1 MHKAPLRL
9 VFMGCPQFAVPA
21 LDKLAQDS
29 AFNVVAVYCMPD
41 RPKGRGK
48 KPSPTPVKQFAEAH
62 GLPVFS
68 PETFR
73 NAPEEIERL
82 RDYAP
87 DFLVVAA
94 YGLIL
99 PQAVLDIPKLAP
111 VNLHASILPAYRGPS
126 PIHQAIIDG
135 LPETGNTIM
144 LMSKG
149 MDEGDILAIQTTAI
163 SPEEDF
169 AAVHDRLSLMG
180 ADLLVDTLKKFAAGG
195 ITAQKQNHAAATY
208 TRKITPETAKID
220 WNQPAAEIN
229 NQIRAMSPIPGAWFE
244 DAGERIK
251 VFRAVPGNAVA
262 AEPGTVLEQQP
273 ASGILVA
280 CGNGSSLHLLEL
292 QRAGKSRLSCREFLC
307 GCALK
312 SNRLVNND
320 QNYLK
325 GECRL

>member
-1 MHKAPLRL
+1 MSKTPLRV

-21 LDKLAQDS
+21 LERLSQDS

-48 KPSPTPVKQFAEAH
+48 KPSPTPVKLFAETH
-62 GLPVFS
+62 KLPVFS

-73 NAPEEIERL
+73 HADAEIERL
-82 RDYAP
+82 RSFEP

-99 PQAVLDIPKLAP
+99 PQTILDIPKLAP
-111 VNLHASILPAYRGPS
+111 VNLHASILPSYRGPS

-135 LPETGNTIM
+135 LRETGNTIM

-149 MDEGDILAIQTTAI
+149 MDEGDILATQTTPI

-169 AAVHDRLSLMG
+169 AAVHDRLSVMG
-180 ADLLVDTLKKFAAGG
+180 ADLLVDTLKKFAAGS
-195 ITAQKQNHAAATY
+195 ITPLKQNHAAATY

-220 WNQPAAEIN
+220 WNAPATDIN
-229 NQIRAMSPIPGAWFE
+229 NQIRAMSPVPGAWFE

-251 VFRAVPGNAVA
+251 VFRAAPGNAVA

-273 ASGILVA
+273 GNGILVA
-280 CGNGSSLHLLEL
+280 CGKGSSLHLLEL

-312 SNRLVNND
+312 SNRLVSND
-320 QNYLK
+320 QNQLK

>member
-1 MHKAPLRL
+1 MDKAPLRV

-21 LDKLAQDS
+21 LEKLTQDP
-29 AFNVVAVYCMPD
+29 AFKVIAVYCMPD

-48 KPSPTPVKQFAEAH
+48 KPSPTPVKIFAETH

-82 RDYAP
+82 RNFAP

-99 PQAVLDIPKLAP
+99 PQAILDIPRLAP

-126 PIHQAIIDG
+126 PIHQAILDG

-144 LMSKG
+144 LMSRG
-149 MDEGDILAIQTTAI
+149 MDEGDILALQTTPI
-163 SPEEDF
+163 SPDEDF

-180 ADLLVDTLKKFAAGG
+180 ADLLADTLKKFADGS
-195 ITAQKQNHAAATY
+195 ITPRQQNHATATY
-208 TRKITPETAKID
+208 THKITPDLAKID
-220 WNQPAAEIN
+220 WNEPAAKIAN
-229 NQIRAMSPIPGAWFE
+229 LIRAMSPAPGAWFE

-251 VFRAVPGNAVA
+251 VFKAALGAAIN
-262 AEPGTVLEQQP
+262 AEPGMVLEQQP
-273 ASGILVA
+273 GSGILVA
-280 CGNGSSLHLLEL
+280 CGDGSSLHLLEL

-312 SNRLVNND
+312 SKNLVID
-320 QNYLK
+320 DK
-325 GECRL
+325 TKI